1 MNDNRSPLWDKKL
14 TFIGILATVMI
25 AVFFILFNFNNKRY
39 SDVSAA
45 TMQSTTEVTT
55 EQSTEDKVEES
66 TPIKRVNYYSEYKGE
81 EKAKIAHKSYTY
93 DKYQGIPTSVRE
105 EYETIEANNKTREEV
120 DSLSTI
126 YISNLTSDTLEATT
140 ETEEGSKNPR
150 MISVKAK
157 VLTNLEEIDSV
168 VIKDDEE
175 EEEDTESNMTYYG
188 CLTLTAYTW
197 TGNPCADG
205 VYPTSGY
212 TVACNNSDLWHKWV
226 YIEGLG
232 TYYVH
237 DTGGMS
243 CGVIDIYMDTYGEC
257 INFGVQSANIYV
269 LN

>member
-1 MNDNRSPLWDKKL
+1 MNNDNRSPLWDGKL
-14 TFIGILATVMI
+14 TFIGILSTVMI
-25 AVFFILFNFNNKRY
+25 AVIFVLFNLNTKRY
-39 SDVSAA
+39 SDVEAA
-45 TMQSTTEVTT
+45 AISKSTEVTT
-55 EQSTEDKVEES
+55 EQQTTTTNPVEKST
-66 TPIKRVNYYSEYKGE
+66 TKRNIYIDYVGE
-81 EKAKIAHKSYTY
+81 EKARIAHKSYTY

-105 EYETIEANNKTREEV
+105 KYETIEANNKTREEV
-120 DSLSTI
+120 DSLSSI
-126 YISNLTSDTLEATT
+126 YISNLTSDTPEATT
-140 ETEEGSKNPR
+140 ETEGSKNPR
-150 MISVKAK
+150 MISIKAK

-168 VIKDDEE
+168 VIEDDE

-237 DTGGMS
+237 DTGAMS

-257 INFGVQSANIYV
+257 VNFGVQSANIYV